1 MNNQDNGTSGPND
14 DDVKVPR
21 DTTVYKVC
29 CLKFVK
35 RKAWKYRTKQDF
47 EQPLEDYDI
56 KIPPGK
62 CSTSCSNLDSLITLK
77 VASAECGSKE
87 IPVKK
92 IVIKKGYA
100 WDGASGPT
108 FDTCASFRASLV
120 HDALYQCMRLG
131 YVTQDSRG
139 GVDRLFRDMLG
150 DMGPVRRGLWY
161 WAVRLFGRKSATPEP
176 HKKSRFPGIIAA
188 SLGFVWLVHW
198 LSSKC
203 CPAQTADLLH
213 SLRCLLESTWMHWL
227 VGLLEL
233 GLGLLGIVTLLYLG
247 AELIRWTF
255 RPRSRKQK
263 GCKYSGIVTWVVGT
277 VGVAGLVF
285 WKWNCWPGLT
295 VILKGAL
302 AVLGAGTLV
311 ALGHE
316 LCKGDSCSLKVCK
329 CPTACEN
336 DSQETTN

>member
-1 MNNQDNGTSGPND
+1 MNNQGTGTSGGDIREVN
-14 DDVKVPR
+14 VPR
-21 DTTVYKVC
+21 DATVYKVN

-47 EQPLEDYDI
+47 RKSLEGYGI
-56 KIPPGK
+56 KMRSGK
-62 CSTSCSNLDSLITLK
+62 CSTSGSGPPSLITLI
-77 VASAECGSKE
+77 VTSAGSNLDE
-87 IPVKK
+87 RPVDE

-108 FDTCASFRASLV
+108 FDTPASFEASLV

-131 YVTQDSRG
+131 YVTKDSRG
-139 GVDRLFRDMLG
+139 GVDRLFRHMLG

-161 WAVRLFGRKSATPEP
+161 WAVRLVGKKSSTPEP
-176 HKKSRFPGIIAA
+176 PKRHKVLGIIAA
-188 SLGFVWLVHW
+188 SLGFVWLVLW

-213 SLRCLLESTWMHWL
+213 SVRWLLESAWMHWL

-247 AELIRWTF
+247 AELIRWKF
-255 RPRSRKQK
+255 RPCSRKQK
-263 GCKYSGIVTWVVGT
+263 GRKHPGIVTWVVGT
-277 VGVAGLVF
+277 AGIAGLVL

-295 VILKGAL
+295 VILKEAL
-302 AVLGAGTLV
+302 AVLGIGTLV

-336 DSQETTN
+336 DRQETST

>member
-1 MNNQDNGTSGPND
+1 MNNQDNGTSGGDIPKVN
-14 DDVKVPR
+14 VPR
-21 DTTVYKVC
+21 DASVYKVG

-47 EQPLEDYDI
+47 QQPLEDYDI
-56 KIPPGK
+56 KIPSGK
-62 CSTSCSNLDSLITLK
+62 CSRSCSNLDSLITLK

-87 IPVKK
+87 RPVDE

-108 FDTCASFRASLV
+108 FDTPASFEASLV

-131 YVTQDSRG
+131 YVTQDSRE
-139 GVDRLFRDMLG
+139 GVDQLFRHMLG

-176 HKKSRFPGIIAA
+176 HKKSRCPGIIAA

-203 CPAQTADLLH
+203 WPAQTADLLH
-213 SLRCLLESTWMHWL
+213 SLRWLSGSTWMHSL
-227 VGLLEL
+227 VSLLEL
-233 GLGLLGIVTLLYLG
+233 GLGLLGVFTVACLG
-247 AELIRWTF
+247 AELIFWTF
-255 RPRSRKQK
+255 RPCSRKQK
-263 GCKYSGIVTWVVGT
+263 GRKYPGFVTSGVVTM
-277 VGVAGLVF
+277 GVAGLVLC
-285 WKWNCWPGLT
+285 KWNCWPALT
-295 VILKGAL
+295 GILGEAL
-302 AVLGAGTLV
+302 EVLGAGTLV
-311 ALGHE
+311 WVGIE
-316 LCKGDSCSLKVCK
+316 LCIGDSCSLKVCK

-336 DSQETTN
+336 DSQETLN